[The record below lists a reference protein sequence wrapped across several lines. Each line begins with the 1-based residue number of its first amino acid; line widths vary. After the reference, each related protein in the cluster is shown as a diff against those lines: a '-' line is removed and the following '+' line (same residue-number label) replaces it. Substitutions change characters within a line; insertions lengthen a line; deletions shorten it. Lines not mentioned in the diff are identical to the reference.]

1 MAGDKGGRRFSKARG
16 AWKCD
21 APSVVFLLLCM
32 HDCSQ
37 RLNYR
42 LLTLKTEVQ
51 TVAEECPVAFLFYR
65 DKNGEAGE
73 GLRVRQSF

>member
-1 MAGDKGGRRFSKARG
+1 MYARLFSA
-16 AWKCD
+16 
-21 APSVVFLLLCM
+21 
-32 HDCSQ
+32 SQ
-37 RLNYR
+37 LSTFNPKDR
-42 LLTLKTEVQ
+42 EVQ